1 MGSAGATLTWANR
14 YLPALRKADGSQK
27 AAQARRSRMRGAGWV
42 FVAIFVPVLLS
53 ALNTGANLLYL
64 IAGGLCSF
72 MLLSWVL
79 CSWTLR
85 GLSIRRENPQAVHRD
100 QSFPVYLRIQNTK
113 RFLPAISLRIESAGA
128 PGTSLGYV
136 VRVPARRTVE
146 LSVELTFKKRGH
158 YTLPAFDLV
167 TTFPFGLI
175 ERRRRFADAC
185 EITVYPRVIP
195 VRTAAVEK
203 MQGTRHASRT
213 PVADGTEFFSLREY
227 VPGDD
232 MRHIAWRISAR
243 LQNWMVREMAHDASR
258 NVALLLDTEDV
269 GTDEESLERF
279 EEAIELLASLAVSL
293 LNRQYR
299 VAVATPAGHV
309 DLGDGGG
316 HAMRI
321 LRFLARVEPGGG
333 TRPESLAEYAQKCS
347 GVGTVPVLV
356 SSQPDRWGQRALGG
370 AVKVLNPREVLMH
383 G

>member
-1 MGSAGATLTWANR
+1 
-14 YLPALRKADGSQK
+14 
-27 AAQARRSRMRGAGWV
+27 MRGAGWV

-79 CSWTLR
+79 CAWTLR
-85 GLSIRRENPQAVHRD
+85 GLAIRREHPQAVHRD
-100 QSFPVYLRIQNTK
+100 QSFPVYLRIENTK
-113 RFLPAISLRIESAGA
+113 RVLPAISLRIERADA
-128 PGTSLGYV
+128 PGVSLGYV

-146 LSVELTFKKRGH
+146 LSVELAFKKRGH

-167 TTFPFGLI
+167 TTFPFGLM

-185 EITVYPRVIP
+185 EITVYPRVVP
-195 VRTAAVEK
+195 VRTGAVEK

-258 NVALLLDTEDV
+258 NIALLLDTELA
-269 GTDEESLERF
+269 GSDEAAHAQF
-279 EEAIELLASLAVSL
+279 EDAVELLASLAVSL

-316 HAMRI
+316 HTMRI
-321 LRFLARVEPGGG
+321 LRFLARVEPGIAGG
-333 TRPESLAEYAQKCS
+333 DLRLDEYAQKCA
-347 GVGTVPVLV
+347 GLGTVPVLV
-356 SSQPDRWGQRALGG
+356 SSQPERWGQRALGG
-370 AVKVLNPREVLMH
+370 AVKVLNPREVLLH